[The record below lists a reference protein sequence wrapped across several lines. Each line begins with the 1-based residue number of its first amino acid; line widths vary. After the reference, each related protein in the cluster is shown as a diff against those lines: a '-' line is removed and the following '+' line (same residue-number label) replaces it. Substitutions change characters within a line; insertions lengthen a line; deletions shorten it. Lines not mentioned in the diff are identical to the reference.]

1 MTTAPVV
8 TVTEVGMRDGLQLE
22 ERRLPTEE
30 KITLTAALAAAGFR
44 RIEVGSFVSP
54 KAVPSMADTGEVLA
68 GLLRGGPPRGG
79 ATATAAMNTEYQV
92 LVANDRGV
100 AAALEAGAGA
110 INVVVAATE
119 SMNQRNVRRS
129 VDESV
134 KVTAEAVAAAGSVPV
149 AAIVA
154 VAFRC
159 PYEGPVAPE
168 TTLAVVDRLV
178 GDGVGRITLA
188 DTIGAAGPRAVGE
201 LVAAVRG
208 RHPHVE
214 VGFHGHDTRGLGVA
228 NVLAA
233 VDAGAAAVDASVGGL
248 GGCPFAGKGASGN
261 VASEEVLGMLE
272 DAGIPTGV
280 DVDGVAAVAL
290 ELERLLGHPLPSRRL
305 ALFKATGSAR

>member
-1 MTTAPVV
+1 VTTAPVV

-68 GLLRGGPPRGG
+68 GLLRGDPPRGNG
-79 ATATAAMNTEYQV
+79 GVEYQV

-129 VDESV
+129 VDESA

-178 GDGVGRITLA
+178 GDGVARITLA

-208 RHPHVE
+208 RHPHLE

-228 NVLAA
+228 NALAA

>member
-22 ERRLPTEE
+22 ERMLPTEE
-30 KITLTAALAAAGFR
+30 KIILTAALAAAGFR

-79 ATATAAMNTEYQV
+79 GAVEYQV

-129 VDESV
+129 VDESA

-178 GDGVGRITLA
+178 GDGVSRVTLA
-188 DTIGAAGPRAVGE
+188 DTIGAAGPRAVGQ
-201 LVAAVRG
+201 LVAAVRE

-228 NVLAA
+228 NALAA

-272 DAGIPTGV
+272 DAGVPTGV